1 MLVAVGAST
10 GSGTAPAASYS
21 TPRWIEQRGVAAVV
35 EDHVRALAV
44 RPRQRLL
51 GAPPVLL
58 ERLALPGEDR
68 DAGLGDRRGGVIL
81 RREDVARRPADL
93 GAESDERLDQHG
105 GLDRHVQRA
114 GDARAL
120 ERLRVGELGARR
132 HQAGH
137 LVLGELDLL
146 AAIGGQADVGD
157 LVVGRRD
164 GGHTVSRVGVVCGAQ
179 RGEQALV
186 LLLLE
191 AQPVGRRHVGGALRL
206 GVQPGVG
213 RLAQLALAAQPQG
226 EREIGQPDVVLVQQ
240 LAQGAQ
246 ALQLGGSVQAVA
258 GGRARGLHEP
268 DALHVAQHARA
279 PARGLSRLVDRQRV
293 HLDASVARP

>member
-1 MLVAVGAST
+1 MLVVVGA
-10 GSGTAPAASYS
+10 GGVRHRAGRLVLDAEVD
-21 TPRWIEQRGVAAVV
+21 EQRGVAAVV

-68 DAGLGDRRGGVIL
+68 DAGLGDRRRGVIL
-81 RREDVARRPADL
+81 GREDVARRPADL
-93 GAESDERLDQHG
+93 GAESNQRLDQHG

-120 ERLRVGELGARR
+120 ERLRVGELRAGR

-146 AAIGGQADVGD
+146 AAISGQADVGD

-164 GGHTVSRVGVVCGAQ
+164 GGHTVSGVGVDCG
-179 RGEQALV
+179 
-186 LLLLE
+186 
-191 AQPVGRRHVGGALRL
+191 
-206 GVQPGVG
+206 
-213 RLAQLALAAQPQG
+213 
-226 EREIGQPDVVLVQQ
+226 
-240 LAQGAQ
+240 
-246 ALQLGGSVQAVA
+246 
-258 GGRARGLHEP
+258 
-268 DALHVAQHARA
+268 A
-279 PARGLSRLVDRQRV
+279 PARRAGAGACTARSAASRSAARRRG
-293 HLDASVARP
+293 AAARRPARRRSPGAARPRCAAAARTRDRTSPISCSSSSSRRVRRRWSSAGPYRR